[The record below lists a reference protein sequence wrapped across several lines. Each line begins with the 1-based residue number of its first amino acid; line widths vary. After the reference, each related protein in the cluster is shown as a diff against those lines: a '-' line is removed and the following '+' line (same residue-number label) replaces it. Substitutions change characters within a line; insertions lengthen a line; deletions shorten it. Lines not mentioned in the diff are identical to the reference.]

1 MCDDDWRHLMNEC
14 APWLILVTFKV
25 LIPGKR
31 IYIDDGL
38 ISIVA
43 TDIGT
48 NFVVGVVEN
57 AGFLGSKKGC
67 NLPGIDTGLPEISD
81 QDVVDIKF
89 AVEQGIKNWN
99 ICLLPPIHLIF

>member
-1 MCDDDWRHLMNEC
+1 M
-14 APWLILVTFKV
+14 TFKV
-25 LIPGKR
+25 LILGKR

-43 TDIGT
+43 TDIGK

-89 AVEQGIKNWN
+89 LTNEVLRLRDLLIRAQQQQGTDSGT
-99 ICLLPPIHLIF
+99 